1 MNNPEP
7 GAWVWDDDAPGD
19 VIVVRA
25 ADPGPSV
32 PVETLRG
39 LVAHL
44 RQIGYPEGEYA
55 TAMQDAADML
65 EALLP

>member
-1 MNNPEP
+1 MSNPEP
-7 GAWVWDDDAPGD
+7 GEWVWDDDAPGD

-44 RQIGYPEGEYA
+44 RAWGPEGEYA
-55 TAMQDAADML
+55 TAMHDAADML